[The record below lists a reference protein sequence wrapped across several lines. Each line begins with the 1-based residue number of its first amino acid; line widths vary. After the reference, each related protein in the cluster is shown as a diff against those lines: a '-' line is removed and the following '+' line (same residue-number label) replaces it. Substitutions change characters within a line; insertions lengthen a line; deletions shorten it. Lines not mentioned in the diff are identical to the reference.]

1 MNNSVYGKTIK
12 KKISLRLLYNA
23 KNYEPHKNDFWG
35 EKEAKRLFQELS
47 FYNTFIEK
55 RHIKCLNNIDLLH
68 ELPFHDELNIEKI
81 SKALEAFA
89 RSYRIEMIDSK
100 DPSVQLI
107 ASRTSIKD
115 LFDELKKA
123 LNIK

>member
-1 MNNSVYGKTIK
+1 M
-12 KKISLRLLYNA
+12 
-23 KNYEPHKNDFWG
+23 
-35 EKEAKRLFQELS
+35 
-47 FYNTFIEK
+47 
-55 RHIKCLNNIDLLH
+55 LH
-68 ELPFHDELNIEKI
+68 ELPFHNELNIEKI

-89 RSYRIEMIDSK
+89 RSYRIEMIGSK